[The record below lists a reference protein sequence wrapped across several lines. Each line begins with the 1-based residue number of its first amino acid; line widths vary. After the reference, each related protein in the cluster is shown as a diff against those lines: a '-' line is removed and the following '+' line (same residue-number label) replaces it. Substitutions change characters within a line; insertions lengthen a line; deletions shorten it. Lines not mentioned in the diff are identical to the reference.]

1 MVVVGT
7 MANQI
12 SRKKI
17 FIFFSFLNLAFTRP
31 RVPNSTLH
39 CVKYPKNDSETYF
52 WQNEGLFFEITHLEG
67 ILQQNFER
75 VFSVN
80 FKKNLK

>member
-1 MVVVGT
+1 MKTTTRKYKFNIPKIVVVED

-17 FIFFSFLNLAFTRP
+17 FKHIFFFNLALTKP

-39 CVKYPKNDSETYF
+39 CMK
-52 WQNEGLFFEITHLEG
+52 
-67 ILQQNFER
+67 
-75 VFSVN
+75 
-80 FKKNLK
+80 